1 MMLVWFAVGLVI
13 AGLIYSLYQALQARK
28 DSAVF
33 IDTPSRKLII
43 EEFDEYG
50 VIRVVEEEGF
60 RYLEFGSQVEQ
71 SCVLMENPLWLKY
84 DYTRAML
91 LASLCHEHP
100 ETALF
105 LGLGAGS
112 LTEVCLATLPLEDV
126 EVLELRAPLPRIAM
140 DYLGM
145 TDDPRL
151 TIRIGDALELID
163 SAETADL
170 IYLDMY
176 TDNGPSAGHLAWK
189 FLEKCQDKLN
199 PGGWL
204 IINQWATLDGCHSV
218 QRCFAVCSIATIGR
232 FQSKKVMSSYWYL
245 TVLSSIHRL
254 SGCAAKRRGWRK
266 FSVMT
271 SVICLKICDLPAP
284 SVLRMFYSMRKT

>member
-1 MMLVWFAVGLVI
+1 MMMLWL
-13 AGLIYSLYQALQARK
+13 SLSLCVLLAAYHLYRYWQARK
-28 DSAVF
+28 EYAVLVEQQVE
-33 IDTPSRKLII
+33 RKII
-43 EEFDEYG
+43 AEETDEYG
-50 VIRVVEEEGF
+50 VIRVVEVNGY
-60 RYLEFGSQVEQ
+60 RYLEFGDSFEQ
-71 SCVLMENPLWLKY
+71 SCVLYDNPLYLKY

-126 EVLELRAPLPRIAM
+126 EVLELREPLPRMAM
-140 DYLGM
+140 EHLAM

-163 SAETADL
+163 TAETADL

-176 TDNGPSAGHLAWK
+176 TDLGPSAGHLAWG
-189 FLEKCQDKLN
+189 FLTKCQNKLN

-204 IINQWATLDGCHSV
+204 IINQWATLDGSPLGAALLRGLFYRHYWEIPVKEGNVILLVPYSFE
-218 QRCFAVCSIATIGR
+218 QTPSIPLMRQQAERISEQLGYDI
-232 FQSKKVMSSYWYL
+232 SYL
-245 TVLSSIHRL
+245 IE
-254 SGCAAKRRGWRK
+254 
-266 FSVMT
+266 
-271 SVICLKICDLPAP
+271 VIRPA
-284 SVLRMFYSMRKT
+284 S

>member
-1 MMLVWFAVGLVI
+1 MMMLWL
-13 AGLIYSLYQALQARK
+13 SLSLCVLLAAYHLYRYWQARK
-28 DSAVF
+28 EYAVLVEQQ
-33 IDTPSRKLII
+33 IERKII
-43 EEFDEYG
+43 AQETDEYG
-50 VIRVVEEEGF
+50 VIRVVEVNGY
-60 RYLEFGSQVEQ
+60 RYLEFGDSFEQ
-71 SCVLMENPLWLKY
+71 SCVLYDNPLYLKY

-126 EVLELRAPLPRIAM
+126 EVLELREPLPRMAM
-140 DYLGM
+140 EHLAM

-163 SAETADL
+163 TAETADL

-176 TDNGPSAGHLAWK
+176 TDLGPSAGHLAWG
-189 FLEKCQDKLN
+189 FLTKCQNKLN

-204 IINQWATLDGCHSV
+204 IINQWATLDGSPLGAALLRGLFYRHYWEIPVKEGNVILLVPYSFE
-218 QRCFAVCSIATIGR
+218 QTPSIPLMRQQAERIGE
-232 FQSKKVMSSYWYL
+232 QLGYDISYL
-245 TVLSSIHRL
+245 IDAIR
-254 SGCAAKRRGWRK
+254 
-266 FSVMT
+266 
-271 SVICLKICDLPAP
+271 PA
-284 SVLRMFYSMRKT
+284 S

>member
-1 MMLVWFAVGLVI
+1 MMMLWL
-13 AGLIYSLYQALQARK
+13 SLSLCVLLAAYHLYRYWQARK
-28 DSAVF
+28 EYAVLVEQQ
-33 IDTPSRKLII
+33 IERKII
-43 EEFDEYG
+43 AQETDEYG
-50 VIRVVEEEGF
+50 VIRVVEVNGY
-60 RYLEFGSQVEQ
+60 RYLEFGDSFEQ
-71 SCVLMENPLWLKY
+71 GCVLYDNPLYLKY

-126 EVLELRAPLPRIAM
+126 EVLELREPLPRMAM
-140 DYLGM
+140 EHLAM

-163 SAETADL
+163 TAETADL

-176 TDNGPSAGHLAWK
+176 TDLGPSAGHLAWG
-189 FLEKCQDKLN
+189 FLTKCQNKLN

-204 IINQWATLDGCHSV
+204 IINQWATLDGSPLGAALLRGLFYRHYWEIPVKEGNVILLVPYSFE
-218 QRCFAVCSIATIGR
+218 QTPSIPLMRQQAERIGE
-232 FQSKKVMSSYWYL
+232 QLGYDISYL
-245 TVLSSIHRL
+245 IDAIR
-254 SGCAAKRRGWRK
+254 
-266 FSVMT
+266 
-271 SVICLKICDLPAP
+271 PA
-284 SVLRMFYSMRKT
+284 S

>member
-1 MMLVWFAVGLVI
+1 MMLVWCGVGLLM
-13 AGLIYSLYQALQARK
+13 AGLIYSLYQALRARK
-28 DSAVF
+28 DSAVLM
-33 IDTPSRKLII
+33 DTPSRQLII
-43 EEFDEYG
+43 EESDEYG
-50 VIRVVEEEGF
+50 VIRVVEEDRF
-60 RYLEFGSQVEQ
+60 RYLEFGNQVEQ

-140 DYLGM
+140 DHLGM

-176 TDNGPSAGHLAWK
+176 TDTGPSAGHLGWK

-204 IINQWATLDGCHSV
+204 IINQWATLDGRPLGAALFRGLFYRHYWEIPVKEGNVILLVPYSFEQYPSIELLHSQAARV
-218 QRCFAVCSIATIGR
+218 AQILGYDI
-232 FQSKKVMSSYWYL
+232 SYL
-245 TVLSSIHRL
+245 IENMR
-254 SGCAAKRRGWRK
+254 
-266 FSVMT
+266 
-271 SVICLKICDLPAP
+271 PA
-284 SVLRMFYSMRKT
+284 SE

>member
-1 MMLVWFAVGLVI
+1 MMMLWL
-13 AGLIYSLYQALQARK
+13 SLSLCVLLAAYHLYRYWQARK
-28 DSAVF
+28 EYAVLVEQQ
-33 IDTPSRKLII
+33 IERKII
-43 EEFDEYG
+43 AQEIDEYG
-50 VIRVVEEEGF
+50 VIRVVEVNGY
-60 RYLEFGSQVEQ
+60 RYLEFGDSFEQ
-71 SCVLMENPLWLKY
+71 SCVLYDNPLYLKY

-126 EVLELRAPLPRIAM
+126 EVLELREPLPRMAM
-140 DYLGM
+140 EHLAM

-163 SAETADL
+163 TAETADL

-176 TDNGPSAGHLAWK
+176 TDLGPSAGHLAWG
-189 FLEKCQDKLN
+189 FLTKCQNKLN

-204 IINQWATLDGCHSV
+204 IINQWATLDGSPLGAALLRGLFYRHYWEIPVKEGNVILLVPYSFE
-218 QRCFAVCSIATIGR
+218 QTPSIPLMRQQAERIGE
-232 FQSKKVMSSYWYL
+232 QLGYDISYL
-245 TVLSSIHRL
+245 IDAIR
-254 SGCAAKRRGWRK
+254 
-266 FSVMT
+266 
-271 SVICLKICDLPAP
+271 PA
-284 SVLRMFYSMRKT
+284 S

>member
-1 MMLVWFAVGLVI
+1 MMMLWL
-13 AGLIYSLYQALQARK
+13 SLSLCVLLAAYHLYRYGQARK
-28 DSAVF
+28 EYAVLVEQQVE
-33 IDTPSRKLII
+33 RKII
-43 EEFDEYG
+43 AEETDEYG
-50 VIRVVEEEGF
+50 VIRVVEVNGY
-60 RYLEFGSQVEQ
+60 RYLEFGDSFEQ
-71 SCVLMENPLWLKY
+71 SCVLYDNPLYLKY

-126 EVLELRAPLPRIAM
+126 EVLELREPLPRMAM
-140 DYLGM
+140 EHLAM

-163 SAETADL
+163 TAETADL

-176 TDNGPSAGHLAWK
+176 TDLGPSAGHLAWG
-189 FLEKCQDKLN
+189 FLTKCQNKLN

-204 IINQWATLDGCHSV
+204 IINQWATLDGSPLGAALLRGLFYRHYWEIPVKEGNVILLVPYSFE
-218 QRCFAVCSIATIGR
+218 QTPSIPLMRQQAERISEQLGYDI
-232 FQSKKVMSSYWYL
+232 SYL
-245 TVLSSIHRL
+245 IEAIR
-254 SGCAAKRRGWRK
+254 
-266 FSVMT
+266 
-271 SVICLKICDLPAP
+271 PA
-284 SVLRMFYSMRKT
+284 S

>member
-1 MMLVWFAVGLVI
+1 MMMLWL
-13 AGLIYSLYQALQARK
+13 SLSLCVLLAAYHLYRYGQARK
-28 DSAVF
+28 EYAVLVEQQ
-33 IDTPSRKLII
+33 IERKII
-43 EEFDEYG
+43 AEETDEYG
-50 VIRVVEEEGF
+50 VIRVVEVNGY
-60 RYLEFGSQVEQ
+60 RYLEFGDSFEQ
-71 SCVLMENPLWLKY
+71 SCVLYGNPLYLKY

-126 EVLELRAPLPRIAM
+126 EVLELREPLPRMAM
-140 DYLGM
+140 EHLAM

-163 SAETADL
+163 TAETADL

-176 TDNGPSAGHLAWK
+176 TDLGPSAGHLAWG
-189 FLEKCQDKLN
+189 FLTKCQNKLN

-204 IINQWATLDGCHSV
+204 IINQWATLDGSPLGAALLRGLFYRHYWEIPVKEGNVILLVPYSFE
-218 QRCFAVCSIATIGR
+218 QTPSIPLMRQQAERISEQLGYDI
-232 FQSKKVMSSYWYL
+232 SYL
-245 TVLSSIHRL
+245 IEAIR
-254 SGCAAKRRGWRK
+254 
-266 FSVMT
+266 
-271 SVICLKICDLPAP
+271 PA
-284 SVLRMFYSMRKT
+284 S

>member
-1 MMLVWFAVGLVI
+1 MMMLWLSIGSGVLLA
-13 AGLIYSLYQALQARK
+13 AYHLYRYGQARK
-28 DSAVF
+28 EYAVLVEQQ
-33 IDTPSRKLII
+33 IERRII
-43 EEFDEYG
+43 VEETDEYG
-50 VIRVVEEEGF
+50 VIRVVEVNGY
-60 RYLEFGSQVEQ
+60 RYLEFGDRFEQ
-71 SCVLMENPLWLKY
+71 SCVLYDNPLYLKY

-126 EVLELRAPLPRIAM
+126 EVLELREPLPRMAM
-140 DYLGM
+140 EHMAM

-163 SAETADL
+163 TAETADL

-176 TDNGPSAGHLAWK
+176 TDMGPSAGHLAWG
-189 FLEKCQDKLN
+189 FLTKCQNKLN

-204 IINQWATLDGCHSV
+204 IINQWATLDGSPLGSALLRGLFYRHYWEIPVKEGNVILLVPYSFD
-218 QRCFAVCSIATIGR
+218 QSPSIPLLREQAARVGEELGYDI
-232 FQSKKVMSSYWYL
+232 SYL
-245 TVLSSIHRL
+245 IDAIR
-254 SGCAAKRRGWRK
+254 
-266 FSVMT
+266 
-271 SVICLKICDLPAP
+271 PA
-284 SVLRMFYSMRKT
+284 S

>member
-1 MMLVWFAVGLVI
+1 MMMLWL
-13 AGLIYSLYQALQARK
+13 SLFLCVLLAAYHLYRYWQARK
-28 DSAVF
+28 EYAVLVEQQ
-33 IDTPSRKLII
+33 IERKII
-43 EEFDEYG
+43 AQETDEYG
-50 VIRVVEEEGF
+50 VIRVVEVNGY
-60 RYLEFGSQVEQ
+60 RYLEFGDSFEQ
-71 SCVLMENPLWLKY
+71 SCVLYDNPLYLKY

-126 EVLELRAPLPRIAM
+126 EVLELREPLPRMAM
-140 DYLGM
+140 EHLAM

-163 SAETADL
+163 TAETADL

-176 TDNGPSAGHLAWK
+176 TDLGPSAGHLAWG
-189 FLEKCQDKLN
+189 FLTKCQNKLN

-204 IINQWATLDGCHSV
+204 IINQWATLDGSPLGAALLRGLFYRHYWEIPVKEGNVILLVPYSFE
-218 QRCFAVCSIATIGR
+218 QTPSIPLMRQQAERIGE
-232 FQSKKVMSSYWYL
+232 QLGYDISYL
-245 TVLSSIHRL
+245 IEAIR
-254 SGCAAKRRGWRK
+254 
-266 FSVMT
+266 
-271 SVICLKICDLPAP
+271 PA
-284 SVLRMFYSMRKT
+284 S

>member
-1 MMLVWFAVGLVI
+1 MMMLWLSIGSGVLLA
-13 AGLIYSLYQALQARK
+13 AYHLYRYGQARK
-28 DSAVF
+28 EYAVLVEQQ
-33 IDTPSRKLII
+33 IERRII
-43 EEFDEYG
+43 VEETDEYG
-50 VIRVVEEEGF
+50 VIRVVEVNGY
-60 RYLEFGSQVEQ
+60 RYLEFGDRFEQ
-71 SCVLMENPLWLKY
+71 SCVLYDNPLYLKY

-126 EVLELRAPLPRIAM
+126 EVLELREPLPRMAM
-140 DYLGM
+140 EHMAM

-163 SAETADL
+163 TAETADL

-176 TDNGPSAGHLAWK
+176 TDMGPSAGHLAWG
-189 FLEKCQDKLN
+189 FLTKCQNKLN

-204 IINQWATLDGCHSV
+204 IINQWATLDGSPLGSALLRGLFYRHYWEIPVKEGNVILLVPYSFE
-218 QRCFAVCSIATIGR
+218 QSPSIPLLREQAARVGEELGYDI
-232 FQSKKVMSSYWYL
+232 SYL
-245 TVLSSIHRL
+245 IDAIR
-254 SGCAAKRRGWRK
+254 
-266 FSVMT
+266 
-271 SVICLKICDLPAP
+271 PA
-284 SVLRMFYSMRKT
+284 S

>member
-1 MMLVWFAVGLVI
+1 MLIAALGVSILLACLAYTLHRARRRHKESAVLIDRSSRQLVI
-13 AGLIYSLYQALQARK
+13 EK
-28 DSAVF
+28 HD
-33 IDTPSRKLII
+33 
-43 EEFDEYG
+43 EFG
-50 VIRVVEEEGF
+50 VIRVVEENGF
-60 RYLEFGSQVEQ
+60 RYLEFGNQVEQ
-71 SCVLMENPLWLKY
+71 SCVLVGNPLWLKY

-126 EVLELRAPLPRIAM
+126 EVLELREALPRIAM

-145 TDDPRL
+145 SDDPRL
-151 TIRIGDALELID
+151 TIRIGDALQLID

-176 TDNGPSAGHLAWK
+176 TDAGPSAGHLAWK
-189 FLEKCQDKLN
+189 FLETCQDKLN

-204 IINQWATLDGCHSV
+204 IINQWATLDGRPLGAALFRGLFYRHYWEIPVKEGNVILLVPYSFE
-218 QRCFAVCSIATIGR
+218 QSPSIELL
-232 FQSKKVMSSYWYL
+232 QSQAARVAEVLGYDISYL
-245 TVLSSIHRL
+245 IENIR
-254 SGCAAKRRGWRK
+254 
-266 FSVMT
+266 
-271 SVICLKICDLPAP
+271 PA
-284 SVLRMFYSMRKT
+284 SE

>member
-1 MMLVWFAVGLVI
+1 MMMLWLSIGSGVLLA
-13 AGLIYSLYQALQARK
+13 AYHLYRYGQARK
-28 DSAVF
+28 EYAVLVEQQ
-33 IDTPSRKLII
+33 IERRII
-43 EEFDEYG
+43 VEETDEFG
-50 VIRVVEEEGF
+50 VIRVVEVNGY
-60 RYLEFGSQVEQ
+60 RYLEFGDRFEQ
-71 SCVLMENPLWLKY
+71 SCVLYDNPLYLKY

-126 EVLELRAPLPRIAM
+126 EVLELREPLPRIAM
-140 DYLGM
+140 EHMAM

-163 SAETADL
+163 TAETADL

-176 TDNGPSAGHLAWK
+176 TDMGPSAGHLAWG
-189 FLEKCQDKLN
+189 FLTKCQNKLN

-204 IINQWATLDGCHSV
+204 IINQWATLDGSPLGAALLRGLFYRHYWEIPVKEGNVILLVPYSFE
-218 QRCFAVCSIATIGR
+218 QSPSIPLLREQAARVSEELGYDI
-232 FQSKKVMSSYWYL
+232 SYL
-245 TVLSSIHRL
+245 IDAIRPA
-254 SGCAAKRRGWRK
+254 SG
-266 FSVMT
+266 
-271 SVICLKICDLPAP
+271 
-284 SVLRMFYSMRKT
+284 

>member
-1 MMLVWFAVGLVI
+1 MMMLWL
-13 AGLIYSLYQALQARK
+13 SLSLCVLLAAYHLYRYWQARK
-28 DSAVF
+28 EYAVLVEQQ
-33 IDTPSRKLII
+33 IERKII
-43 EEFDEYG
+43 AEETDEYG
-50 VIRVVEEEGF
+50 VIRVVEVNGY
-60 RYLEFGSQVEQ
+60 RYLEFGDSFEQ
-71 SCVLMENPLWLKY
+71 SCVLYDNPLYLKY

-126 EVLELRAPLPRIAM
+126 EVLELREPLPRMAM
-140 DYLGM
+140 EHLAM

-163 SAETADL
+163 TAETADL

-176 TDNGPSAGHLAWK
+176 TDLGPSAGHLAWG
-189 FLEKCQDKLN
+189 FLTKCQNKLN

-204 IINQWATLDGCHSV
+204 IINQWATLDGSPLGAALLRGLFYRHYWEIPVKEGNVILLVPYSFE
-218 QRCFAVCSIATIGR
+218 QTPSIPLMRQQAERIGE
-232 FQSKKVMSSYWYL
+232 QLGYDISYL
-245 TVLSSIHRL
+245 IDAIR
-254 SGCAAKRRGWRK
+254 
-266 FSVMT
+266 
-271 SVICLKICDLPAP
+271 PA
-284 SVLRMFYSMRKT
+284 S

>member
-1 MMLVWFAVGLVI
+1 MIWMYCG
-13 AGLIYSLYQALQARK
+13 AGLLSIWVVYRLSQILRLGK
-28 DSAVF
+28 ESAVLM
-33 IDTPSRKLII
+33 DKASRQVIV
-43 EEFDEYG
+43 EEYDEFG
-50 VIRVVEEEGF
+50 VIRVVEEDRF
-60 RYLEFGSQVEQ
+60 RYLEFGNQVEQ

-140 DYLGM
+140 DHLGM

-176 TDNGPSAGHLAWK
+176 TDTGPSAGHLGWK

-204 IINQWATLDGCHSV
+204 IINQWATLDGRPLGAALFRGLFYRHYWEIPVKEGNVILLVPYSFEQYPSLELLHSQAARV
-218 QRCFAVCSIATIGR
+218 AQILGYDI
-232 FQSKKVMSSYWYL
+232 SYL
-245 TVLSSIHRL
+245 IENMR
-254 SGCAAKRRGWRK
+254 
-266 FSVMT
+266 
-271 SVICLKICDLPAP
+271 PA
-284 SVLRMFYSMRKT
+284 SE

>member
-1 MMLVWFAVGLVI
+1 MKWIYSGVGL
-13 AGLIYSLYQALQARK
+13 LCLWLLYRLYQRLCLGKESVVLMDIA
-28 DSAVF
+28 
-33 IDTPSRKLII
+33 SRQII
-43 EEFDEYG
+43 VEEYDEFG
-50 VIRVVEEEGF
+50 VIRVVEEDGF
-60 RYLEFGSQVEQ
+60 RYLEFGSEVEQ
-71 SCVLMENPLWLKY
+71 SCVLTENSLWLKY

-112 LTEVCLATLPLEDV
+112 LTEVCLATLTLEDV

-176 TDNGPSAGHLAWK
+176 TDNGPSAGHLAWQ

-204 IINQWATLDGCHSV
+204 IINQWATLDGMPLGAALFRGLFYRHYWEIPVQEGNVILLVPYSFEQYPSLELLHSQAARV
-218 QRCFAVCSIATIGR
+218 AQILGYDI
-232 FQSKKVMSSYWYL
+232 SYL
-245 TVLSSIHRL
+245 IENMR
-254 SGCAAKRRGWRK
+254 
-266 FSVMT
+266 
-271 SVICLKICDLPAP
+271 PA
-284 SVLRMFYSMRKT
+284 SE

>member
-1 MMLVWFAVGLVI
+1 MMMLWL
-13 AGLIYSLYQALQARK
+13 SLSLCVLLAAYHLYRYWQARK
-28 DSAVF
+28 EYAVLVEQQ
-33 IDTPSRKLII
+33 IERKII
-43 EEFDEYG
+43 AQEIDEYG
-50 VIRVVEEEGF
+50 VIRVVEVNGY
-60 RYLEFGSQVEQ
+60 RYLEFGDSFEQ
-71 SCVLMENPLWLKY
+71 SCVLYDNPLYLKY

-126 EVLELRAPLPRIAM
+126 EVLELREPLPRMAM
-140 DYLGM
+140 EHLAM

-163 SAETADL
+163 TAETADL

-176 TDNGPSAGHLAWK
+176 TDLGPSAGHLAWG
-189 FLEKCQDKLN
+189 FLTKCQNKLN

-204 IINQWATLDGCHSV
+204 IINQWATLDGSPLGAALLRGLFYRHYWEIPVKEGNVILLVPYSFE
-218 QRCFAVCSIATIGR
+218 QTPSIPLMRQQADRIGE
-232 FQSKKVMSSYWYL
+232 QLGYDISYL
-245 TVLSSIHRL
+245 IDAIR
-254 SGCAAKRRGWRK
+254 
-266 FSVMT
+266 
-271 SVICLKICDLPAP
+271 PA
-284 SVLRMFYSMRKT
+284 S

>member
-1 MMLVWFAVGLVI
+1 MMMLWL
-13 AGLIYSLYQALQARK
+13 SLSLCVLLAAYHLYRYGQARK
-28 DSAVF
+28 EYAVLVEQQ
-33 IDTPSRKLII
+33 IERKII
-43 EEFDEYG
+43 AEETDEYG
-50 VIRVVEEEGF
+50 VIRVVEVNGY
-60 RYLEFGSQVEQ
+60 RYLEFGDSFEQ
-71 SCVLMENPLWLKY
+71 SCVLYGNPLYLKY

-126 EVLELRAPLPRIAM
+126 EVLELREPLPRMAM
-140 DYLGM
+140 EHLAM

-163 SAETADL
+163 TAETADL

-176 TDNGPSAGHLAWK
+176 TDLGPSAGHLAWG
-189 FLEKCQDKLN
+189 FLTKCQNKLN

-204 IINQWATLDGCHSV
+204 IINQWATLDGSPLGAALLRGLFYRHYWEIPVKEGNVILLVPYSFE
-218 QRCFAVCSIATIGR
+218 QTPSIPLMRQQAERISEQLGYDI
-232 FQSKKVMSSYWYL
+232 SYL
-245 TVLSSIHRL
+245 IE
-254 SGCAAKRRGWRK
+254 
-266 FSVMT
+266 
-271 SVICLKICDLPAP
+271 VIRPA
-284 SVLRMFYSMRKT
+284 S

>member
-1 MMLVWFAVGLVI
+1 MMMLWL
-13 AGLIYSLYQALQARK
+13 SLSLCVLLAAYHLYRYWQARK
-28 DSAVF
+28 EYAVLVEQQ
-33 IDTPSRKLII
+33 IERKII
-43 EEFDEYG
+43 AQETDEYG
-50 VIRVVEEEGF
+50 VIRVVEVNGY
-60 RYLEFGSQVEQ
+60 RYLEFGDSFEQ
-71 SCVLMENPLWLKY
+71 SCVLYDNPLYLKY

-126 EVLELRAPLPRIAM
+126 EVLELREPLPRMAM
-140 DYLGM
+140 EHLAM

-163 SAETADL
+163 TAETADL

-176 TDNGPSAGHLAWK
+176 TDLGPSAGHLAWG
-189 FLEKCQDKLN
+189 FLTKCQNKLN

-204 IINQWATLDGCHSV
+204 IINQWATLDGSPLGAALLRGLFYRHYWEIPVKEGNVILLVPYSFE
-218 QRCFAVCSIATIGR
+218 QTPSIPLMRQQAERIGE
-232 FQSKKVMSSYWYL
+232 QLGYDISYL
-245 TVLSSIHRL
+245 IEAIR
-254 SGCAAKRRGWRK
+254 
-266 FSVMT
+266 
-271 SVICLKICDLPAP
+271 PA
-284 SVLRMFYSMRKT
+284 S

>member
-1 MMLVWFAVGLVI
+1 MIWMYCG
-13 AGLIYSLYQALQARK
+13 AGLLSIWVVYRLSQILRLGK
-28 DSAVF
+28 ESAVLM
-33 IDTPSRKLII
+33 DKASRQVIV
-43 EEFDEYG
+43 EEYDEFG
-50 VIRVVEEEGF
+50 VIRVVEEDRF
-60 RYLEFGSQVEQ
+60 RYLEFGNQVEQ

-140 DYLGM
+140 DHLGM

-176 TDNGPSAGHLAWK
+176 TDTGPSAGHLGWK

-204 IINQWATLDGCHSV
+204 IINQWATLDGRPLGAALFRGLFYRHYWEIPVKEGNVILLVPYSFEQYPSLELLHSQAARV
-218 QRCFAVCSIATIGR
+218 AKILGYDI
-232 FQSKKVMSSYWYL
+232 SYL
-245 TVLSSIHRL
+245 IENMR
-254 SGCAAKRRGWRK
+254 
-266 FSVMT
+266 
-271 SVICLKICDLPAP
+271 PA
-284 SVLRMFYSMRKT
+284 SE